1 MIVSTHTTGSYFI
14 ICLWLILTGTVGE
27 VISGVVEEIVVCL
40 LTAGGAA
47 VELGTVDDDIL
58 SAAVEVLTM
67 SVSDDAAA
75 HSTVTAGFYKRHSC
89 MSGYMRCTIS

>member
-89 MSGYMRCTIS
+89 MSGYM

>member
-75 HSTVTAGFYKRHSC
+75 HSTVFLPP
-89 MSGYMRCTIS
+89 YMFDL